1 MSLEKSVFVT
11 LAVFVNPVSKE
22 IIREFEGP
30 KRGAVFVQFFR
41 RFSLVAAIADNVCLV
56 FRFKYVAHKFGIY
69 GQWNFLPV
77 QYFLF
82 FSSSLNFKIRE
93 VFRGKKEKFPA
104 HSVLISAVWLS

>member
-1 MSLEKSVFVT
+1 MSLEKPVFVT

-77 QYFLF
+77 LF

>member
-1 MSLEKSVFVT
+1 MSSEKSVFVT

-41 RFSLVAAIADNVCLV
+41 RFSLVAAIADNVCFV

-77 QYFLF
+77 QYLF
-82 FSSSLNFKIRE
+82 
-93 VFRGKKEKFPA
+93 VFFIQFEF
-104 HSVLISAVWLS
+104 

>member
-77 QYFLF
+77 QYLLF
-82 FSSSLNFKIRE
+82 FHP
-93 VFRGKKEKFPA
+93 V
-104 HSVLISAVWLS
+104 